1 MDRNEMRKGLLKL
14 ISATISMS
22 RGKLEASG
30 CYSKEGI
37 QHSTGKLAEFFAAL
51 ENAKDIAAKL

>member
-1 MDRNEMRKGLLKL
+1 MRKGLLKL

-30 CYSKEGI
+30 CYSKEDI
-37 QHSTGKLAEFFAAL
+37 QNSTGKLAEFFAAL
-51 ENAKDIAAKL
+51 ENAKNIAAKL